1 MSNIW
6 DDEWLNRRYYEGLLP
21 EAAERHLH
29 LAARSYADD
38 VRAEDH
44 LMDAIAIAP
53 EHMVV
58 YLGLYKFYFYKG
70 RLSEAL
76 ATARICLQR
85 SAAELGIDPD
95 WRKVRERQA
104 DFGSFDAPRAR
115 FYMFV
120 LKAYG
125 YLHLRLGHLATGS
138 KIMDKLIELDPTDK
152 IQARVLLEVLQ
163 KKEADD
169 EDE

>member
-38 VRAEDH
+38 ARAEDH

-95 WRKVRERQA
+95 WHKVRERQA
-104 DFGSFDAPRAR
+104 DFGSYDAPQAR

-163 KKEADD
+163 KKEEDD
-169 EDE
+169 E

>member
-6 DDEWLNRRYYEGLLP
+6 DDRWLSRSYYEGLLP
-21 EAAERHLH
+21 EEAERQLH

-38 VRAEDH
+38 DCAEDH
-44 LMDAIAIAP
+44 LMNAIAIAP
-53 EHMVV
+53 EHIVV

-76 ATARICLQR
+76 FVARICLQR
-85 SAAELGIDPD
+85 SATELGIDQD

-104 DFGSFDAPRAR
+104 DFGSFDAPQAR

-125 YLHLRLGHLATGS
+125 YLHLRLGYLATGS

-163 KKEADD
+163 KKEEDDD
-169 EDE
+169 E

>member
-1 MSNIW
+1 MNNIW
-6 DDEWLNRRYYEGLLP
+6 DDEWLKRRYYEGLLP

-29 LAARSYADD
+29 LAARSYADE
-38 VRAEDH
+38 VCAEDH

-70 RLSEAL
+70 RLREAL
-76 ATARICLQR
+76 ATARICLQL
-85 SAAELGIDPD
+85 SATELGIDRD
-95 WRKVRERQA
+95 WRKVMRRQA
-104 DFGSFDAPRAR
+104 EFGNFDAPRAR

-125 YLHLRLGHLATGS
+125 YLHLRLGYLATGR

-152 IQARVLLEVLQ
+152 IQARVLLEVLL
-163 KKEADD
+163 KKEEG